1 MTNILT
7 VLIIVAIIY
16 WIKTIISR
24 KQKELDDKELLHRE
38 QFLKESQ
45 LLLDTTGTKT
55 DNENKM
61 VPVSSDNN
69 FITQI
74 SEYFKAKGYVITES
88 SKTEGI
94 DLIGIK
100 ENELALI
107 RCESSLKEIKEAH
120 LKEFIADCTIYT
132 DKHPMLK
139 HKEIRR
145 YYATN
150 RAVSEEGHAFARN
163 HPSTLQLLEH

>member
-1 MTNILT
+1 MTNILAI
-7 VLIIVAIIY
+7 LIIAAIIY

-24 KQKELDDKELLHRE
+24 KQKELDEKELLHRE

-45 LLLDTTGTKT
+45 SLLNTTVTKT
-55 DNENKM
+55 ENENKTA
-61 VPVSSDNN
+61 PAPSDNN
-69 FITQI
+69 FIAQI
-74 SEYFKAKGYVITES
+74 SEYFKSKGYVITES

-107 RCESSLKEIKEAH
+107 RCESSLKEVKEINF
-120 LKEFIADCTIYT
+120 KEFIADCTVYT
-132 DKHPMLK
+132 NTHPMLK

>member
-45 LLLDTTGTKT
+45 SLLDTTVTKT
-55 DNENKM
+55 DNENNTA
-61 VPVSSDNN
+61 PVQSDNN
-69 FITQI
+69 FVSEI
-74 SEYFKAKGYVITES
+74 SEYFKANGYVITES

-107 RCESSLKEIKEAH
+107 RCKSSLKEIKEAH

-139 HKEIRR
+139 NKEIRR
-145 YYATN
+145 YYATD
-150 RAVSEEGHAFARN
+150 RAVSDEGHAFLRN
-163 HPSTLQLLEH
+163 SPSSLSLVEH